1 MAHEEQRLL
10 IDLHLLAN
18 RVRDRRP
25 SGDVSVRETG
35 ITRIGV
41 NRLLEFATETEI
53 FAVDLSELL
62 WCWIDV
68 LEIPLKLIFELVRA
82 DDDVQLWQGGDT

>member
-1 MAHEEQRLL
+1 M
-10 IDLHLLAN
+10 HLLAN
-18 RVRDRRP
+18 SVRDRRP
-25 SGDVSVRETG
+25 SGDVSVRETS

-41 NRLLEFATETEI
+41 NRLLEFATEAEI